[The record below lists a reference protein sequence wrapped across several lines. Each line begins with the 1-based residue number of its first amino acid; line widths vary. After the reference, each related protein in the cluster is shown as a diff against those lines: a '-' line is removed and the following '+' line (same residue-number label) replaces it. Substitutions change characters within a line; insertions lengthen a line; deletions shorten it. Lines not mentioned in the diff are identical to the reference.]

1 MHLSE
6 HLFNHKINA
15 SSANAVKTY
24 FYQCQ
29 RNYVYYINALLN
41 HSVRLW
47 SEPMPPIFPNAV
59 YIVGSSVSSL
69 SCPYHFLSPCLED
82 TYIYFIVDLLYICT
96 DVYICLIDFRVLP
109 KLPKEKKKKVMECHK
124 ITFCLLST
132 LLSRF
137 KGNYSLIIHYYT
149 L

>member
-1 MHLSE
+1 
-6 HLFNHKINA
+6 
-15 SSANAVKTY
+15 
-24 FYQCQ
+24 
-29 RNYVYYINALLN
+29 
-41 HSVRLW
+41 
-47 SEPMPPIFPNAV
+47 MPPIFPNAV

-124 ITFCLLST
+124 IIFCLLST
-132 LLSRF
+132 GELLID
-137 KGNYSLIIHYYT
+137 YSLLYT
-149 L
+149 LNMQSAFVVS